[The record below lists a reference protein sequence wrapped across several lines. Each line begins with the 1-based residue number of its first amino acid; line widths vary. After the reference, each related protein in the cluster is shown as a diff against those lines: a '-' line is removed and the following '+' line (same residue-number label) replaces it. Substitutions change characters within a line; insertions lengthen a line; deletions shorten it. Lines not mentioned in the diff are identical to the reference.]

1 MLYTTHIF
9 GEPVVKDLSAH
20 HCLCV
25 LSHSSRVQLSATP
38 WTMACQA
45 PLSMGFS
52 RQEFQSGLPFP
63 SPGRK
68 YEVSEVSEVK
78 SLSRVWLCDPMD
90 CSLPGSSV
98 HEIFQARVLEWGA
111 ISFSTTAYKL
121 FKKMSGIAH
130 SLAETL
136 AIIMCERQAVW
147 WENAEKWKDSLSS
160 TYQ

>member
-1 MLYTTHIF
+1 MIYTTHIF

-20 HCLCV
+20 QCLYV
-25 LSHSSRVQLSATP
+25 LSHSSRIQLSVIP
-38 WTMACQA
+38 WTVSCQA
-45 PLSMGFS
+45 PLAWLLQAKILEWVAISFS
-52 RQEFQSGLPFP
+52 SEKVWS
-63 SPGRK
+63 
-68 YEVSEVSEVK
+68 EWSEVAQSC
-78 SLSRVWLCDPMD
+78 LTLWNPMD

-98 HEIFQARVLEWGA
+98 HGIFQARELEWVA

-121 FKKMSGIAH
+121 LKKMSCIAH

-136 AIIMCERQAVW
+136 ATIMCERQAVW